1 MGNEISAEQI
11 NLNQG
16 ISVFLKYHLRVFV
29 QFCGQL

>member
-16 ISVFLKYHLRVFV
+16 ISVFEVPPSGLV
-29 QFCGQL
+29 QFVAL